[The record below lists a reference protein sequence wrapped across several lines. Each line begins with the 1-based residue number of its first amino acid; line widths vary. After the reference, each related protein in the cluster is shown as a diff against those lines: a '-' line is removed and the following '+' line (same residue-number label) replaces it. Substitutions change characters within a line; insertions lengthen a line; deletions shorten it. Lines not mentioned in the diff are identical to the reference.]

1 MKQALVFT
9 TRAFLAGL
17 LVVVPIYL
25 AVLLLLKGMKSVA
38 ALVRPFALLLP
49 EWVPAETA
57 LSLLLVVA
65 ICILIGVAVVTRPGR
80 AAREAIE
87 RGVFQKIPGYG
98 LLRNLTEQ
106 MAGKSREN
114 VWRPALYESDEGLQP
129 AFIIEEFGDGRYTVF
144 VPSIPTPLAGAV
156 LVVDKR
162 RVHPLNVPFTDAVKT
177 VSRWG
182 SGAKD
187 LVAAMERDRS

>member
-187 LVAAMERDRS
+187 LVAAMERGRS